1 MRKRTTWV
9 IGGVAIVALLA
20 ACGGSAV
27 APSTSPPTTPAVS
40 PASPSGHTTSPIP
53 EQPTVSTESP
63 VAIESNP
70 PGDIPD
76 NTAYVPYTSSG
87 GGFKISVP
95 EGWARST
102 TKTSV
107 TFTDKLNTVIVSWQ
121 SATAAPTVAT
131 AKSTEI
137 PALKAATRAFQLKSV
152 STASLP
158 AGPTVLIEYQANS
171 DPNPVTGKQ
180 YRLDVLRY
188 ELFKNGS
195 EVAITLLSPVGADNV
210 DPWRIITESYG
221 WS

>member
-1 MRKRTTWV
+1 MRSRTTWV
-9 IGGVAIVALLA
+9 VGAVAIAALLA
-20 ACGGSAV
+20 ACGGSAA
-27 APSTSPPTTPAVS
+27 APSTNPPTTAAVS
-40 PASPSGHTTSPIP
+40 PTSPSGNTTSPTSGQSP
-53 EQPTVSTESP
+53 VSTESP
-63 VAIESNP
+63 VAVESNP

-76 NTAYVPYTSSG
+76 NTAYVPYSSSA

-121 SATAAPTVAT
+121 PATAAPTVAT

-137 PALKAATRAFQLKSV
+137 PTLKATTRAFQLKSV

-188 ELFKNGS
+188 ELYKNGS

-210 DPWRIITESYG
+210 DPWRIITESYS

>member
-1 MRKRTTWV
+1 VRRRTTWV
-9 IGGVAIVALLA
+9 VGAVAIAALLA
-20 ACGGSAV
+20 ACGGSA
-27 APSTSPPTTPAVS
+27 APSTSTPTTPAAS
-40 PASPSGHTTSPIP
+40 PAQPSGNTTSPTP
-53 EQPTVSTESP
+53 EQSPVPTESP
-63 VAIESNP
+63 VAVESNP

-76 NTAYVPYTSSG
+76 NTAFVPYTSPT

-107 TFTDKLNTVIVSWQ
+107 TFTDKLNAVIVSWQ
-121 SATAAPTVAT
+121 TADAAPTVAM
-131 AKSTEI
+131 AKSIEI
-137 PALKAATRAFQLKSV
+137 PSLKAATRAFQLKNV

-158 AGPTVLIEYQANS
+158 AGSTVLIEYQANS

-188 ELFKNGS
+188 ELYKNGS

>member
-1 MRKRTTWV
+1 MV
-9 IGGVAIVALLA
+9 GAVAIAALSA
-20 ACGGSAV
+20 ACGGSTTAS
-27 APSTSPPTTPAVS
+27 PTSPTTPAVRTT
-40 PASPSGHTTSPIP
+40 PPSTQTTSPTP
-53 EQPTVSTESP
+53 GQSPVPTESP
-63 VAIESNP
+63 VAVESNP

-76 NTAYVPYTSSG
+76 NTAYVPYTSSA

-107 TFTDKLNTVIVSWQ
+107 TFTDKLNTVVVSWQ
-121 SATAAPTVAT
+121 LATAAPTVAT
-131 AKSTEI
+131 AKSTEV

-152 STASLP
+152 STASLS

-188 ELFKNGS
+188 ELYKNGS

-210 DPWRIITESYG
+210 DPWRIITESYA

>member
-1 MRKRTTWV
+1 MRRQTTWV
-9 IGGVAIVALLA
+9 VGAVAIAALLA
-20 ACGGSAV
+20 ACGGSTAP
-27 APSTSPPTTPAVS
+27 PSTSPPTTPAVG
-40 PASPSGHTTSPIP
+40 PTQTAGDTTSPTP
-53 EQPTVSTESP
+53 AQSPVPTESP
-63 VAIESNP
+63 VAAESNP
-70 PGDIPD
+70 PGDIPN
-76 NTAYVPYTSSG
+76 NTAYVPYTSSA

-121 SATAAPTVAT
+121 PATAALTVAT
-131 AKSTEI
+131 AKSTEV
-137 PALKAATRAFQLKSV
+137 PALMATTRAFQLKSV

-158 AGPTVLIEYQANS
+158 GGPTVLIEYQANS
-171 DPNPVTGKQ
+171 DANPVTGKQ

-210 DPWRIITESYG
+210 DPWRIITESYS

>member
-1 MRKRTTWV
+1 MRSRTTWV
-9 IGGVAIVALLA
+9 VGAVAIAALLA
-20 ACGGSAV
+20 ACGGSA
-27 APSTSPPTTPAVS
+27 APSTTTPTA
-40 PASPSGHTTSPIP
+40 ASTTPPSIPTTSPTP
-53 EQPTVSTESP
+53 GQSAVPTESP
-63 VAIESNP
+63 VAVESNP

-76 NTAYVPYTSSG
+76 NTAYVPYTSPA

-95 EGWARST
+95 EGWARSA

-121 SATAAPTVAT
+121 PATAAPTVAT

-137 PALKAATRAFQLKSV
+137 PALMTSTRAFQLKGV

-158 AGPTVLIEYQANS
+158 AGAAVLIHYEANS
-171 DPNPVTGKQ
+171 EPNPVTGKQ

-188 ELFKNGS
+188 EVYKNGS